1 MVTNSDIADLLD
13 IATGDLLS
21 GIGVEAPSAWWTSGT
36 KHGVFTTV
44 LSHDA
49 FVDRV
54 EVEMY
59 KSSASRFLM
68 LLKVR
73 FFTPIEDTYL
83 RMVERW
89 GMSPRYVIE
98 EPKCAD
104 YYEGFVA

>member
-21 GIGVEAPSAWWTSGT
+21 GIGVEAPSAWWINHSQQCM
-36 KHGVFTTV
+36 FTTV
-44 LSHDA
+44 LSHD
-49 FVDRV
+49 VSVYRH
-54 EVEMY
+54 EMN
-59 KSSASRFLM
+59 KSSVSRFLM